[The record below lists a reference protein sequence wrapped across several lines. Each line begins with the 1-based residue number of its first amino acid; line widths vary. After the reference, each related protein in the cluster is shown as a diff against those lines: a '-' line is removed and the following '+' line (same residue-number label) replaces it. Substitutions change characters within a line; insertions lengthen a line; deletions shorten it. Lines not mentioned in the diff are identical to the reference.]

1 MTDFDTR
8 LDQYA
13 AEDAKLRAEYAA
25 EGLYKK
31 LIADLVVIEDR
42 VRAER
47 RAAGNFDFFYLT
59 DESCDLENIKGQGLV
74 ENSVE
79 YWDALRFAA
88 ACAAGGRGEDENF
101 DVNAAL
107 GYVIY

>member
-13 AEDAKLRAEYAA
+13 AEDAKVRAEYAA

-42 VRAER
+42 VNAER

-59 DESCDLENIKGQGLV
+59 DENCDLENIDQDLV

-88 ACAAGGRGEDENF
+88 ACAAGNRGEEERF